1 MSMNVSS
8 YSIKNPLVAILL
20 FVLLTIG
27 GIFGFKQMKVQ
38 QFPDIDFPAVVVT
51 VTLPGAA
58 PAQLESDIAKKIE
71 NKLTSIDGVK
81 HIRSS
86 IQTGAATIVTEF
98 VLEKDIQEAVDDVRS
113 AVGEVRGDLPAA
125 ANDPIITK
133 VSTSGFPIVTYSVSA
148 DNMSIEDLSWFVDDT
163 ITKRL
168 SDIPGVGSVSRIGGL
183 QREITVAADPI
194 ALSGLQF
201 SIAQLSNQIAG
212 IQQDSSGGE
221 AEVGKTTQTIRVMG
235 AVERAGELN
244 TLQIAVPTGGTQ
256 ALGRMAT
263 VTDGAADQSS
273 IAKLDDQTVVAF
285 NIVRSRGASEV
296 EVMARVDAEL
306 AKLQADV
313 STIEIEKVSDLVTP
327 ISEDYKASLTM
338 LIEGGILAVIVVFLF
353 LRNIRATIVAAVAL
367 PLSVIPTFL
376 GMYLFDFSL
385 NIISLLA
392 LSLVVG
398 VLVDD
403 AIVEVENIMRHLRM
417 GKTPYQAA
425 MEAADEI
432 GLAVVA
438 TTFTLIAVFLPTA
451 FMGGVVG
458 QFFRQFGWTAAIAIF
473 ASLMVARLITPMMA
487 AYMLRPEK
495 QQVETQG
502 ATMTWYL
509 KVVTWT
515 LHHRSLTMG
524 ATLVLFVASLALVK
538 LLPTAFIPD
547 DDFDQTRVSI
557 EMTPDV
563 ELADTERIAALAS
576 ARILQLPEVTNIFTS
591 VGEAQATMDS
601 STSGGGKNKNIASL
615 DIVLVPRADRE
626 IKKQVEQKISAI
638 LAEVPSARFSV
649 GLSSGGESGYNFSLT
664 STNPQLLEQTV
675 QQIMSEVRALPIAG
689 DVTSDRSLPRQ
700 ELTVI
705 PDRLAMAD
713 FGVTTQDIATTLRI
727 ATVGDYEQRL
737 SKLNLDTRQI
747 PIVVRLP
754 DIAKQN
760 INQLEGL
767 YVPSSRPDGQGVR
780 VGDVAALEFG
790 VGPAQITRLD
800 RERAISVTI
809 QPGSGELGELV
820 TAVKSTPTMQNLPPS
835 MTIIEQG
842 QAENMAELFN
852 GFVIAMSVGIICI
865 FGVLILLFGKIL
877 QPFTILMALPLSI
890 GGAFVGLVITNSS
903 LSMPSMIGFIML
915 MGIATKNSIL
925 LVDYALIAQRL
936 GLPRFEAIID
946 SCRKRARPII
956 MTTIAMGA
964 GMLPLV
970 FGWGD
975 ADPTFRRPMAAAVL
989 GGLVTSTLLSLVVI
1003 PVVYTLMD
1011 DVSGWFTKW
1020 LTPQG
1025 KDEPE
1030 STNDTINDTMTDEPL

>member
-1 MSMNVSS
+1 MSLNVSA

-20 FVLLTIG
+20 FVLLTLG
-27 GIFGFKQMKVQ
+27 GIYGFMKMKVQ
-38 QFPDIDFPAVVVT
+38 QFPDIDLPAVVVT

-58 PAQLESDIAKKIE
+58 PSQLENDIAKKIE
-71 NKLTSIDGVK
+71 NKLTSIEGVS
-81 HIRSS
+81 HIRTTL
-86 IQTGAATIVTEF
+86 QTGAATMATEF

-133 VSTSGFPIVTYSVSA
+133 VSTAGFPVVTYSVAS
-148 DNMSIEDLSWFVDDT
+148 DNMSVEDLSWFVDDT
-163 ITKRL
+163 VTKRL
-168 SDIPGVGSVSRIGGL
+168 SDIPGVSTVSRVGGL

-194 ALSGLQF
+194 ALSGLKL
-201 SIAQLSNQIAG
+201 SISQLSQQIAG

-221 AEVGKTTQTIRVMG
+221 AEVGNTTQTIRVLG
-235 AVERAGELN
+235 AVERANELN
-244 TLQIAVPTGGTQ
+244 DVQVAVPTGGTQ
-256 ALGRMAT
+256 ALGRMAQI
-263 VTDGAADQSS
+263 TDGAADPSS
-273 IAKLDDQTVVAF
+273 IAKLDGKTVVAF
-285 NIVRSRGASEV
+285 NITRSRGASEV
-296 EVMARVDAEL
+296 DVMALVDDEL
-306 AKLQADV
+306 AKLTADTGNI
-313 STIEIEKVSDLVTP
+313 SIEKVYDRATP
-327 ISEDYKASLTM
+327 IAEDYKASLRM
-338 LIEGGILAVIVVFLF
+338 LIEGGILAVVVVFLF

-376 GMYLFDFSL
+376 GMYLFGFSL

-392 LSLVVG
+392 LSLVIG

-403 AIVEVENIMRHLRM
+403 AIVEVENIIRHLRM
-417 GKTPYQAA
+417 GKTPYEAA

-451 FMGGVVG
+451 FMGGIVG
-458 QFFRQFGWTAAIAIF
+458 QFFRQFGWTAALSIF

-487 AYMLRPEK
+487 AYILRPEK
-495 QQVETQG
+495 NHVEKQSAMMG
-502 ATMTWYL
+502 YYL
-509 KVVTWT
+509 KIVSWT
-515 LHHRSLTMG
+515 LHHRWLTMG
-524 ATLVLFVASLALVK
+524 ATLVLFVASLGLVK

-547 DDFDQTRVSI
+547 NDIDQTRVAI
-557 EMTPDV
+557 ELTPDV
-563 ELADTERIAALAS
+563 ALADTERVAALAS
-576 ARILQLPEVTNIFTS
+576 ERILAMPEVTNIFTS
-591 VGEAQATMDS
+591 VGEAQASMGASDG
-601 STSGGGKNKNIASL
+601 GGGKAENIAGL
-615 DIVLVPRADRE
+615 DIVLAPRAERGTKQE
-626 IKKQVEQKISAI
+626 IERKISK
-638 LAEVPSARFSV
+638 LMTEVPGARFTV

-664 STNPQLLEQTV
+664 STNPQLLEQTA
-675 QQIMSEVRALPIAG
+675 QKIMTEIRSLPSAG
-689 DVTSDRSLPRQ
+689 AVTSDRSLPRQ
-700 ELTVI
+700 ELTVT

-713 FGVTTQDIATTLRI
+713 KGVTTQDIATTLRV

-754 DIAKQN
+754 DVAKQN
-760 INQLEGL
+760 VSQLEGL
-767 YVPSSRPDGQGVR
+767 YVPSTMSAGQGVR
-780 VGDVAALEFG
+780 VGEVAALDFG
-790 VGPAQITRLD
+790 TGPAQISRLD
-800 RERAISVTI
+800 RERAISITV
-809 QPGSGELGELV
+809 QPADGELGDLV
-820 TAVKSTPTMQNLPPS
+820 QAVKSVPTMQQLPPAI
-835 MTIIEQG
+835 TIIDQG
-842 QAENMAELFN
+842 QAENMADLFS
-852 GFVIAMSVGIICI
+852 GFIIAMSVGVVCI
-865 FGVLILLFGKIL
+865 LGVLILLFGRLL

-925 LVDYALIAQRL
+925 LVDYALIAQRR
-936 GLPRFEAIID
+936 GLARFEAIMD
-946 SCRKRARPII
+946 ACRKRARPII

-1011 DVSGWFTKW
+1011 DVSGWFSKW
-1020 LTPQG
+1020 LVPHG
-1025 KDEPE
+1025 KQRD
-1030 STNDTINDTMTDEPL
+1030 IK

>member
-8 YSIKNPLVAILL
+8 YSIRNPLVAILL
-20 FVLLTIG
+20 FVLLTLG
-27 GIFGFKQMKVQ
+27 GVFGFQQMKVQ

-51 VTLPGAA
+51 VTLPGAS

-71 NKLTSIDGVK
+71 NKLTSINGIK
-81 HIRSS
+81 HIRST

-168 SDIPGVGSVSRIGGL
+168 SDIQGVGSVGRIGGL
-183 QREITVAADPI
+183 EREIKVAADPI

-201 SIAQLSNQIAG
+201 SIAQLSDQIAG

-221 AEVGKTTQTIRVMG
+221 AEVGKTTQTIRVLG
-235 AVERAGELN
+235 AVERARELN
-244 TLQIAVPTGGTQ
+244 DLQIAVPTGGTQ
-256 ALGRMAT
+256 ALGRMAQ
-263 VTDGAADQSS
+263 VTDAAADPNS
-273 IAKLDDQTVVAF
+273 IAKLDDKTVVAF
-285 NIVRSRGASEV
+285 NIVRARGASEV
-296 EVMARVDAEL
+296 EVMARVDEEL
-306 AKLQADV
+306 AQLQADV
-313 STIEIEKVSDLVTP
+313 SSIKIDKVSDLVTST
-327 ISEDYKASLTM
+327 SEDYKASLKM

-353 LRNIRATIVAAVAL
+353 LRNIRATIVTAVAL
-367 PLSVIPTFL
+367 PLSIIPTFL

-487 AYMLRPEK
+487 AYVLRPEK
-495 QQVETQG
+495 QKVEKQS
-502 ATMTWYL
+502 AMMTWYI
-509 KVVTWT
+509 KVVSWT
-515 LHHRSLTMG
+515 LHHRSLTMV
-524 ATLVLFVASLALVK
+524 ATLALFVASLTLVK

-557 EMTPDV
+557 ELTPDV
-563 ELADTERIAALAS
+563 ELEDTERVSALAS
-576 ARILQLPEVTNIFTS
+576 SRILALPEVTNIFTA
-591 VGEAQATMDS
+591 VGEAQSSLDS
-601 STSGGGKNKNIASL
+601 SGGKAKNIASL
-615 DIVLVPRADRE
+615 DIVLVPRADRV
-626 IKKQVEQKISAI
+626 IKKEVEQKISAI
-638 LAEVPSARFSV
+638 LAEVPGARFSV
-649 GLSSGGESGYNFSLT
+649 GLSSGGETGYNFSLT

-675 QQIMSEVRALPIAG
+675 QQIMAEVRKLPTAG

-713 FGVTTQDIATTLRI
+713 KGVTTQGIATTLRI

-760 INQLEGL
+760 VSQLEGL
-767 YVPSSRPDGQGVR
+767 YVPNSRPTGQGVR
-780 VGDVAALEFG
+780 IGEVADLEFG
-790 VGPAQITRLD
+790 TGPAQINRLD

-820 TAVKSTPTMQNLPPS
+820 AAVKDTPTMKQLPPS
-835 MTIIEQG
+835 MNIIEEG

-852 GFVIAMSVGIICI
+852 GFIIAMSVGIICI
-865 FGVLILLFGKIL
+865 LGVLILLFGKVL

-890 GGAFVGLVITNSS
+890 GGAFVGLVITGSS

-925 LVDYALIAQRL
+925 LVDYALIAQRR
-936 GLPRFEAIID
+936 GLARFEAIID
-946 SCRKRARPII
+946 ACRKRARPII

-1011 DVSGWFTKW
+1011 DVSGWFAKW
-1020 LTPQG
+1020 LTPHG
-1025 KDEPE
+1025 KDTHNEIEPAIE
-1030 STNDTINDTMTDEPL
+1030 NDKL